1 MLLESHLFEGR
12 QEIVN
17 GREGLTYGQSV
28 TDGCIGWEQ
37 TVAVLDELAGA
48 VAQRRRALGT

>member
-12 QEIVN
+12 QEITN
-17 GREGLTYGQSV
+17 GREGLAYGQSV

-37 TVAVLDELAGA
+37 TVGVLDALAAA
-48 VAQRRRALGT
+48 VQERRRVLGA